1 MSAATRVSSSS
12 SVAQPA
18 RVKRAR
24 SDAGASREQALAIPP
39 PDGENGGGGV
49 GGGTGNVYLDSQ
61 VENILEFATAVT
73 KRAAS
78 DAERP
83 AEQPATPSQGG
94 GSGGGGGGIRPHVSK
109 ARKTRSKHMMTV
121 LRYPHPDVQRD
132 SDGWAPLDQVMHA
145 MRLRYTKPQI
155 MDVVENNLYPDGR
168 PRFETRDGYIRACK
182 KRQFHIG
189 TSRES
194 EATTWF

>member
-49 GGGTGNVYLDSQ
+49 GGGTGNVYLDS
-61 VENILEFATAVT
+61 
-73 KRAAS
+73 
-78 DAERP
+78 
-83 AEQPATPSQGG
+83 PSQDG
-94 GSGGGGGGIRPHVSK
+94 GSGDGGVSGGTGNVYRDSPSQDGGSGDGGGIRPHVSK

-182 KRQFHIG
+182 RRQFHIG

-194 EATTWF
+194 GATRWFQC

>member
-49 GGGTGNVYLDSQ
+49 GGGTGNVYLDS
-61 VENILEFATAVT
+61 
-73 KRAAS
+73 
-78 DAERP
+78 
-83 AEQPATPSQGG
+83 PSQDG
-94 GSGGGGGGIRPHVSK
+94 GSGDGGGIRPHVSK
-109 ARKTRSKHMMTV
+109 ARKTRSKHMMKV

-182 KRQFHIG
+182 GRQLHIG
-189 TSRES
+189 TRRES
-194 EATTWF
+194 GATRCF